1 VRIEALKGN
10 NPQRWPDSIREFV
23 KEVNALPWHA
33 FLNDSELFLSDFAE
47 GAKNAITNLC
57 KRAKITEGKVEDSFR
72 ETLLLEIEAFLGV
85 ILRTNNQSYILE
97 QLRFISELHRHL
109 PVSPELEGIICAHV
123 SKLFNHFF
131 ASIPQEATSKFHY
144 PESLWNRES
153 FLIMKKKHFQKFNG
167 LAYYSIATDG
177 SYLYIYVSA
186 VNGGMFKVGTGQ
198 GNTHPGKVYL

>member
-33 FLNDSELFLSDFAE
+33 FLNDSELFLGDFVE

-57 KRAKITEGKVEDSFR
+57 KRVKITEGKVEDSCR

-109 PVSPELEGIICAHV
+109 AVSPELEGIICAHV